1 MAAIMW
7 ELDEILDF
15 LNAGRWQS
23 LEEVT
28 ASCSLP
34 ECKVRLVLNF
44 LSQFNL
50 IQMNEEKQKIK
61 LSSNML
67 NFVNQT
73 MRKTT

>member
-1 MAAIMW
+1 MATNMW

-28 ASCSLP
+28 AGCSLP

-44 LSQFNL
+44 LSQFNF
-50 IQMNEEKQKIK
+50 IQMDEEKQKIK

-73 MRKTT
+73 VRKTT